1 MFSRWQAMTI
11 RIIIAGMIL
20 ISTALAQSTNQAVLG
35 LVSDSTG
42 AVIQGAKVTLTN
54 ADTNVTQ
61 TVTTN
66 ETGNYSFPLIPVG
79 NYDCGSN
86 WRALKPKASGTSAWK
101 QQRRFART
109 SR

>member
-66 ETGNYSFPLIPVG
+66 KRPAITHSL
-79 NYDCGSN
+79 
-86 WRALKPKASGTSAWK
+86 
-101 QQRRFART
+101 
-109 SR
+109 